1 MSTKCLAFNI
11 ACFVSLLMAVAALLF
26 IVWTSLK
33 LFVKWRNGLSENEDS
48 LSNQGSLALQPPGP
62 PEPERPEGPQ
72 NTINVPSRQVHEPDS
87 GPLQIDDQVRRHIYE
102 YYSLI

>member
-1 MSTKCLAFNI
+1 MSTKCLSFNI

-26 IVWTSLK
+26 IMWTSLK
-33 LFVKWRNGLSENEDS
+33 LFFKWRDGLSENEDPP
-48 LSNQGSLALQPPGP
+48 SNQGLQPHGP
-62 PEPERPEGPQ
+62 TEPERPEGPQ
-72 NTINVPSRQVHEPDS
+72 NTINVSSRQVHEPDS

>member
-1 MSTKCLAFNI
+1 MVIFFTL
-11 ACFVSLLMAVAALLF
+11 
-26 IVWTSLK
+26 
-33 LFVKWRNGLSENEDS
+33 S
-48 LSNQGSLALQPPGP
+48 LSSGFENSQPSVQPPGP